1 MVPINGSLYGAV
13 WYLPSVGTKANET
26 AAEAPLT
33 EAASA
38 ASTQADA
45 TNALTA
51 SLATD
56 TVSISSQARA
66 QLDASSQADTTDSN
80 GATNVVPVESAS
92 PHYAKTVQLAD
103 GKQVVQLGDV
113 DAGKAYFHKQGQ
125 NDYGY
130 QGTCGLVS
138 VGDVINQFGNPVTEN
153 DVVHYAVDHK
163 LCNVVAGQPTASGG
177 TTMVD
182 QSKILT
188 GMGTPAHIELGDTLE
203 GLGRDLE
210 EGHGVIIAVN
220 AGELWNR
227 SSYYDNGA
235 PNHAVTL
242 TGVAADPNTGKT
254 VGVWVNDSGAGNY
267 QRYLPVDHP
276 AIKNWKENGEPAV
289 VTDQEHS

>member
-1 MVPINGSLYGAV
+1 MLPINGSLYGAV
-13 WYLPSVGTKANET
+13 WYLSSAGTKANET
-26 AAEAPLT
+26 AADAPLT
-33 EAASA
+33 EAANAVSTTA
-38 ASTQADA
+38 QPAFLAS
-45 TNALTA
+45 
-51 SLATD
+51 D

-66 QLDASSQADTTDSN
+66 QLDATSQDNASDSD
-80 GATNVVPVESAS
+80 GTTNVVSIESAS
-92 PHYAKTVQLAD
+92 PHYAKTVQLSN
-103 GKQVVQLGDV
+103 GTQVVQLGDV
-113 DAGKAYFHKQGQ
+113 DASKAYFHKQGQ

-138 VGDVINQFGNPVTEN
+138 VGDVINQFGNPVSEN

-163 LCNVVAGQPTASGG
+163 LCTVVAGKPAASGG

-188 GMGTPAHIELGDTLE
+188 GMGTPAHIEVGDSLE
-203 GLGRDLE
+203 GLGRELE
-210 EGHGVIIAVN
+210 EGHGVILAVN

-254 VGVWVNDSGAGNY
+254 VGVWINDSGAGNY
-267 QRYLPVDHP
+267 QRFLPADHP
-276 AIKNWKENGEPAV
+276 AIKNWQENGEPAV